1 MEGEVKC
8 FKHVLVPRLF
18 SYTQTTTIAT
28 ILLEKSQNR
37 TEHLAPCWCWGNR
50 ACELYFSKVPTIKL
64 RTRKRRNQTW
74 EKTLAKFQ
82 PDHRKKL
89 LKYSYGGGNGKE
101 ESLLKNKFK

>member
-37 TEHLAPCWCWGNR
+37 IEHLAHVGVGAIGRVSYISLKC
-50 ACELYFSKVPTIKL
+50 
-64 RTRKRRNQTW
+64 Q
-74 EKTLAKFQ
+74 
-82 PDHRKKL
+82 L
-89 LKYSYGGGNGKE
+89 LN
-101 ESLLKNKFK
+101 